1 MNALIK
7 TEWVDKIG
15 FKAFYPSA
23 PEPPRPGSEKMHSK
37 IKYLK
42 IHL

>member
-1 MNALIK
+1 MPSLKQNK
-7 TEWVDKIG
+7 PDEVG
-15 FKAFYPSA
+15 FEAFPPSA
-23 PEPPRPGSEKMHSK
+23 PELARPDTERMHSK

>member
-1 MNALIK
+1 MSSLK
-7 TEWVDKIG
+7 QEEGDEIG
-15 FKAFYPSA
+15 FKASELFA
-23 PEPPRPGSEKMHSK
+23 PEPLRPDTERMHSK